1 MKNPAFKRD
10 SFIIKRSIL
19 SFLLF
24 GLQFGGVNLVDRL
37 TVNLRSRP
45 LKDVFLLNSQQINV
59 RFALRYLQVFVSLR
73 LKTCILYDKQDLSPA
88 LIVQFVGR
96 PTEPQTSLVSARR
109 QD

>member
-45 LKDVFLLNSQQINV
+45 LKDALLLNSQ
-59 RFALRYLQVFVSLR
+59 
-73 LKTCILYDKQDLSPA
+73 
-88 LIVQFVGR
+88 
-96 PTEPQTSLVSARR
+96 
-109 QD
+109 